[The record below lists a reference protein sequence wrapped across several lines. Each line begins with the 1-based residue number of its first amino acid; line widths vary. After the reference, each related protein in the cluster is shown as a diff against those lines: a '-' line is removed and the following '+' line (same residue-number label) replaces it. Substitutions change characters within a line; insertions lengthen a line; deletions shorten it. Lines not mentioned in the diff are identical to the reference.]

1 MNQIM
6 YVYGGTVNGHGSDAA
21 VVVMITVSLCAVV
34 MTLTHH
40 DIDCVICCVG
50 ISNML

>member
-6 YVYGGTVNGHGSDAA
+6 YVDGGRLNGHGSDTA

-34 MTLTHH
+34 MTLTYH
-40 DIDCVICCVG
+40 DTDCVICCVG
-50 ISNML
+50 ISDML